1 MKNKKIFV
9 SFVLNIIIVLM
20 VIFAC
25 IIMFT
30 GIKFMHGHEI
40 ALEVSKI
47 GMFKFF
53 TVDSNILMGIVAM
66 LFAIQQYKVIKKK
79 QKDIN
84 KIYYALYLMGTSAV
98 SLTFFVVF
106 AYLGNISEFGL
117 KALLMN
123 SNLFLHLIIPVT
135 SIISFIIFLRD
146 NKLSFKYTLLGIIP
160 TFIYGIWYLTNV
172 LIHMEDGKVSP
183 RYDFYWFVQQG
194 VKSAIIVVP
203 IIFIISYL
211 ISLAL
216 WRFNKSF
223 KSNKE
228 A

>member
-1 MKNKKIFV
+1 
-9 SFVLNIIIVLM
+9 
-20 VIFAC
+20 
-25 IIMFT
+25 
-30 GIKFMHGHEI
+30 
-40 ALEVSKI
+40 
-47 GMFKFF
+47 
-53 TVDSNILMGIVAM
+53 MGIVAM

-79 QKDIN
+79 QKEIN

-106 AYLGNISEFGL
+106 AYLGNISEYGL

-123 SNLFLHLIIPVT
+123 SNLFLHLIIPVA
-135 SIISFIIFLRD
+135 SILNFIIFLRS
-146 NKLSFKYTLLGIIP
+146 NKLSFKYILWGVIP

-211 ISLAL
+211 ISLVL

-223 KSNKE
+223 KNNKE

>member
-1 MKNKKIFV
+1 MKNKKVVI
-9 SFVLNIIIVLM
+9 SFALNILIVLM

-25 IIMFT
+25 IVMFT
-30 GIKFMHGHEI
+30 GIKFMHGPEI
-40 ALEVSKI
+40 ALEISRAE
-47 GMFKFF
+47 MFKFF
-53 TVDSNILMGIVAM
+53 TVDSNILMGIAAL
-66 LFAIQQYKVIKKK
+66 LFVIQQYKVIKKK
-79 QKDIN
+79 QKSIN

-106 AYLGNISEFGL
+106 AYLGNISEYGL

-123 SNLFLHLIIPVT
+123 SNLFLHLIIPVA
-135 SIISFIIFLRD
+135 SIISFILFLRTD
-146 NKLSFKYTLLGIIP
+146 KLPFKYTLWGIIP
-160 TFIYGIWYLTNV
+160 TFIYGIWYLSNV
-172 LIHMEDGKVSP
+172 LTHMENGKVSP
-183 RYDFYWFVQQG
+183 KYDFYWFVQQG

-211 ISLAL
+211 ISLVL

-223 KSNKE
+223 KSNKG

>member
-1 MKNKKIFV
+1 MKLNSVTHIRKKTITLNMIV
-9 SFVLNIIIVLM
+9 EVMSVLIIIL
-20 VIFAC
+20 
-25 IIMFT
+25 
-30 GIKFMHGHEI
+30 
-40 ALEVSKI
+40 L
-47 GMFKFF
+47 
-53 TVDSNILMGIVAM
+53 
-66 LFAIQQYKVIKKK
+66 
-79 QKDIN
+79 
-84 KIYYALYLMGTSAV
+84 
-98 SLTFFVVF
+98 
-106 AYLGNISEFGL
+106 YLGNISEYGL

-123 SNLFLHLIIPVT
+123 SNLFLHLIIPVA

-146 NKLSFKYTLLGIIP
+146 NKLSFKYTLWGIIP

-211 ISLAL
+211 ISLVL